1 MNKILFMTLFLTVGL
16 TLQTAQASNDRIIEI
31 PLGRISYY
39 IGGFSTVE
47 RQLKAKIVEAALATC
62 QGLEN
67 VAFIGEVNISFH
79 LSALDLYNQDS
90 SVISGSYPRTG
101 ATVAVH
107 CKVDPTPP
115 RRNCDYGKCDP
126 DFGGL

>member
-1 MNKILFMTLFLTVGL
+1 MLLMTLLLTTAL
-16 TLQTAQASNDRIIEI
+16 ALQTAQASNGRIIEI
-31 PLGRISYY
+31 PLGEISYY
-39 IGGFSTVE
+39 VGGFSTVE
-47 RQLKAKIVEAALATC
+47 RQLKAKIIEAATSTC
-62 QGLEN
+62 QGHD
-67 VAFIGEVNISFH
+67 NISFIDEVKIRFH
-79 LSALDLYNQDS
+79 LSALDLDNQDS

-107 CKVDPTPP
+107 CRVDPTTP